1 MQYLG
6 DIVEKP
12 AIGDDVNELDI
23 KAISQTIT
31 LMYIAAGSTLLLMGV
46 LGLLAFLLTSYV
58 F

>member
-1 MQYLG
+1 MG